1 MPRAQ
6 CARAACRPGTPPTLG
21 DAERDRRKGG
31 GVAHLLVGRRA
42 RRPHG
47 LRGERDPRRWS
58 CERGGIWR
66 LPRVR
71 AHARRGTGGRVQEAM
86 KGEVDPDRPSLQ
98 SGGRAAEVG
107 SASLEHLPIR
117 MFTGGTRIVV
127 GSWFGRTLVGGPT
140 PRAAHSTKTCPPP
153 RLNSRAWP
161 SSRPAATLARSAWP
175 SWMPPLT

>member
-71 AHARRGTGGRVQEAM
+71 AHARRGTGWRVQEAM

-98 SGGRAAEVG
+98 SGERAAEVG
-107 SASLEHLPIR
+107 SANLEQTPIR
-117 MFTGGTRIVV
+117 KFTV
-127 GSWFGRTLVGGPT
+127 
-140 PRAAHSTKTCPPP
+140 
-153 RLNSRAWP
+153 
-161 SSRPAATLARSAWP
+161 
-175 SWMPPLT
+175 